1 MKKWFSFDLWL
12 LLPALF
18 LSLLSILL
26 LATLS
31 GEDHLA
37 IYQGVFLVLGLI
49 VFFSFSRL
57 YYQTLFGFWPYLYVF
72 GVLLL
77 VVVLIVGETKFGS
90 SRWISL
96 GFFNLQPSEIFKV
109 ILVISLVGYLKEQKK
124 VEAKEFFIFLFLLF
138 LPVFLV
144 AKEPDLGTAIVY
156 LVSGVLI
163 YFFSGKNRK
172 FLYIFLAILLIS
184 IPLVFNFVLKPY
196 QKERIFTFL
205 NPKEDILGSGYNV
218 WQSMIA
224 IGSGGMWGKGLGR
237 GTQSQLQFLPIRYAD
252 FIFATAAEALGFA
265 GSLIIILLYLGLV
278 FRILQIAYQAE
289 EELAYLATLAFG
301 SIFLFQIIVNIGM
314 NLGIMPITGLPLVF
328 LGYGGSSLL
337 TSYLIL
343 GIISNICRRSRK
355 LEFS

>member
-1 MKKWFSFDLWL
+1 MKKWLSFDLWL
-12 LLPALF
+12 LLPAFF

-37 IYQGVFLVLGLI
+37 IYQGIFLFLGLI
-49 VFFSFSRL
+49 IFFSFSRL
-57 YYQTLFGFWPYLYVF
+57 HFQTLFGFWPYLYVF

-77 VVVLIVGETKFGS
+77 ALVLVMGETKFGS

-109 ILVISLVGYLKEQKK
+109 ILVISLVGYLKERED
-124 VEAKEFFIFLFLLF
+124 VGFKEFVGFFLLLA

-156 LVSGVLI
+156 LVAGLLI
-163 YFFSGKNRK
+163 YFFSGRTRK
-172 FLYIFLAILLIS
+172 FLYAVLAIILVS
-184 IPLVFNFVLKPY
+184 APLFFRFGLRQY
-196 QKERIFTFL
+196 QKERLLTFL
-205 NPKEDILGSGYNV
+205 NPKEDVLGSGYNV

-224 IGSGGMWGKGLGR
+224 IGSGGLWGKGLGR

-265 GSLIIILLYLGLV
+265 GSAVIILSYLGLL
-278 FRILQIAYQAE
+278 FRILWIAYQAE
-289 EELAYLATLAFG
+289 EESAYLASLAFG
-301 SIFLFQIIVNIGM
+301 SIFLFQVIVNIGM
-314 NLGIMPITGLPLVF
+314 NLGVMPITGLPLVF

-343 GIISNICRRSRK
+343 GIISNIYSRSRK